1 MPCHYLKEKTNSFY
15 GVSLWFILSQ
25 NPKKCIYI
33 KKNENSYFPGTELK
47 KNGFTVFIYSF
58 VSLNR

>member
-47 KNGFTVFIYSF
+47 KTDLPFLFTRLY
-58 VSLNR
+58 R